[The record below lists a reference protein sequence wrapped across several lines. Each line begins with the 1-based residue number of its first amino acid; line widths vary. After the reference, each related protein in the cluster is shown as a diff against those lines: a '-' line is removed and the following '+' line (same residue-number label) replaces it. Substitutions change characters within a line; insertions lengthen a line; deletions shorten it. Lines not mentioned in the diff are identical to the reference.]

1 MALLDPDVALRADPT
16 ARQAGAARDA
26 HGAAA
31 VATALLG
38 RRGAQP
44 VLVDGAVGLFVAPG
58 GRLRVVL
65 RLAFREGRI
74 AGIDAIADPEHLR
87 QITLAVLRD

>member
-1 MALLDPDVALRADPT
+1 
-16 ARQAGAARDA
+16 QAGAAQDA
-26 HGAAA
+26 HGPAA

-38 RRGAQP
+38 RAGAQP

-65 RLAFREGRI
+65 RLAFRNGRI
-74 AGIDAIADPEHLR
+74 AGIEAIADPERLR
-87 QITLAVLRD
+87 QINLAVLRD